1 VRLGAYRAG
10 HDPEADAAVQLAPR
24 IEAVLRQRKGEISP
38 VEQSFAA
45 LAEAIDGA

>member
-1 VRLGAYRAG
+1 
-10 HDPEADAAVQLAPR
+10 
-24 IEAVLRQRKGEISP
+24 VLRQRKGEISP